1 MENQQQTTAAVVTT
15 KEWVLIY
22 LIMIV
27 PLVNIVMLFV
37 WAFGSTEN
45 PNKANWAKAR
55 LIWMA
60 IGLGIACI
68 LWFTIIGALLAG
80 FGDGAFS

>member
-1 MENQQQTTAAVVTT
+1 METPQQATVVTT
-15 KEWVLIY
+15 REWVITY

-27 PLVNIVMLFV
+27 PLVNIVMLFI
-37 WAFGSTEN
+37 WAFGSDEN

-60 IGLGIACI
+60 IGIGFFMV
-68 LWFTIIGALLAG
+68 LWFTIIGTMVASG
-80 FGDGAFS
+80 VFSR